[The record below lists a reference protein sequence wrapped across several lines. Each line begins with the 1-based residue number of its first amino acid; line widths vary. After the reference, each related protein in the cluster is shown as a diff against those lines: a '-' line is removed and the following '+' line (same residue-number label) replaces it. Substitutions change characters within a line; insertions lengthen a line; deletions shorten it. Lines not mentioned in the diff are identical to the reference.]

1 MSSDIAVLQHPG
13 GLHGHHRG
21 GFGHGLWAAVGVGGG
36 KLTSADLPGA
46 GVHAKPGGQQPT
58 LASACLAHAHQL
70 HRKGLGLLFFHQQV
84 DPDHIYQIQYRG
96 NGDESVQDQDQDQ

>member
-1 MSSDIAVLQHPG
+1 MGTTVVALGTAS
-13 GLHGHHRG
+13 
-21 GFGHGLWAAVGVGGG
+21 WAAVGVGGG

-46 GVHAKPGGQQPT
+46 GVHPKPGGQQPT

-84 DPDHIYQIQYRG
+84 DPDHIYQVQHRG